1 MHTYAYYIMYICVCV
16 CVCVCVFVRCVCV
29 WRLDVIS
36 VAWFNDQGLAKFGH
50 FRYLSLALA
59 LRSTQLGISPATKG
73 SVGRYHWQRFGL
85 CPGAGR
91 EMACDRALGD
101 RSAAGGDCHVIGEFQ
116 QPLSVTRADLALEQS
131 LVWET

>member
-1 MHTYAYYIMYICVCV
+1 MRIILCKYA
-16 CVCVCVFVRCVCV
+16 CVCV

-36 VAWFNDQGLAKFGH
+36 VAWFNDQGLAKLGH

-73 SVGRYHWQRFGL
+73 SVGRYCWQQFGL

-91 EMACDRALGD
+91 EMACDRTLGD

-116 QPLSVTRADLALEQS
+116 QPLSVTRADLAL
-131 LVWET
+131 